1 MQYTFENGKKI
12 NIPDEEIKKLE
23 EKLQITTEEAIEIWL
38 DDKEYTSNEEQQE
51 LDNKARQVRISHGAS
66 DDTKT
71 GKKGGKKP
79 VSAEKIEIF
88 KHLVAFVD
96 EYSKKMGGN
105 YSISKENKLI
115 SLNIEGKNFKI
126 DLIESRK

>member
-1 MQYTFENGKKI
+1 MQYTFDNGKKI

-38 DDKEYTSNEEQQE
+38 DDKEYTSNEEQQK

-96 EYSKKMGGN
+96 EYSKEIGGN